1 VLLPSITATNY
12 VRGLMHSHISH
23 DSAMFHGRKQVEV
36 DSFSKNNSA
45 DHHSC
50 CSIFAYSFSVSELS
64 SYNYQVANQLQS
76 DTVSF
81 ETEAL
86 HPVA

>member
-1 VLLPSITATNY
+1 
-12 VRGLMHSHISH
+12 
-23 DSAMFHGRKQVEV
+23 MFHGRKQVEV
-36 DSFSKNNSA
+36 DSISKNNSA

-50 CSIFAYSFSVSELS
+50 WLIFAYYFSVSELS
-64 SYNYQVANQLQS
+64 SYNYQVTKQLQG
-76 DTVSF
+76 DIVSF

>member
-1 VLLPSITATNY
+1 
-12 VRGLMHSHISH
+12 M
-23 DSAMFHGRKQVEV
+23 EV

-50 CSIFAYSFSVSELS
+50 CLIFAYSSSVSELS
-64 SYNYQVANQLQS
+64 LYNYKPTKQQQS
-76 DTVSF
+76 GIVSF